1 MPAAHQID
9 IHHVAKL
16 ARLSLSED
24 EAGRYASQLDG
35 ILTYID
41 TLTRYNLDGVE
52 PTAHAMPVYDVLRVD
67 EARPGFTQEQ
77 ALANAPK
84 RTADQFQISKVI
96 E

>member
-16 ARLSLSED
+16 ARLTLSED

-52 PTAHAMPVYDVLRVD
+52 PTAHAMPVYDVLRED
-67 EARPGFTQEQ
+67 EARTGFTQEE

-84 RTADQFQISKVI
+84 RTTDQFQISKVI

>member
-1 MPAAHQID
+1 MPAVHQID

-52 PTAHAMPVYDVLRVD
+52 PTAHAMPVYDVLRED
-67 EARPGFTQEQ
+67 EARPGFTQEA

>member
-16 ARLSLSED
+16 ARLTLTED
-24 EAGRYASQLDG
+24 EALRYAAQLDG

-41 TLTRYNLDGVE
+41 TLTQHDLAAAE

-67 EARPGFTQEQ
+67 EPRPGFTQEQ
-77 ALANAPK
+77 ALSNAPK
-84 RTADQFQISKVI
+84 RSGDQFQIPKVI